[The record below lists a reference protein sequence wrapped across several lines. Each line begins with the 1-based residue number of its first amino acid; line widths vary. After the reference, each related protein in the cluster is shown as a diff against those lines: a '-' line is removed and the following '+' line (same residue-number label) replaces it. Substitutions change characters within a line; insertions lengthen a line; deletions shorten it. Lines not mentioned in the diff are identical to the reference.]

1 VPQDNPYPKLA
12 AEVAQ
17 NPHARANRA
26 RCVDPFGLGLDH
38 RSDASHGTVAP
49 MGSTDARTTV
59 LVIDDNETNREL
71 ARQTLE
77 DEGYRVLLASGGN
90 AGIVIFESEAPDCI
104 LLDVRMPEVDG
115 FAACEKIRAKD
126 KDVPIIFLTALRDVE
141 TFDRALRVGGN
152 DFLTKPVR
160 PTELVVRV
168 QSALKLRKM
177 SSELQQHYALLKGQ
191 RDDLMRLQLQKERLM
206 AFVVHDLK
214 SPVNAIDLHAQ
225 LLLRDKTLRGDAKDS
240 VTRIRAE
247 ARQLNRMVLNL
258 LDLSKGDEGKL
269 SPKYTSVNA
278 PELIKEVLA
287 ELEALA
293 RYRTVHL
300 ENPAACETLRADE
313 DLLRRMLTNLVE
325 NAVRHAPRETT
336 VTVTLESTPAGAEL
350 RVIDRGTG
358 IPEGM
363 REQVFEPFKQLEGGA
378 LPSSR
383 SGRGLGLTFCKLV
396 AEAHHGRI
404 WVEDAAPGA
413 VFCVGLPHEA

>member
-1 VPQDNPYPKLA
+1 
-12 AEVAQ
+12 
-17 NPHARANRA
+17 
-26 RCVDPFGLGLDH
+26 
-38 RSDASHGTVAP
+38 
-49 MGSTDARTTV
+49 MGPNEARTTV

-77 DEGYRVLLASGGN
+77 DEGYHVLLANGGS
-90 AGIVIFESEAPDCI
+90 AGIAAFEQQSPDCI
-104 LLDVRMPEVDG
+104 LLDVRMPEIDG

-126 KDVPIIFLTALRDVE
+126 KEVPIIFLTALRDVE
-141 TFDRALRVGGN
+141 TFDHALRVGGN

-160 PTELVVRV
+160 PAELVVRV

-191 RDDLMRLQLQKERLM
+191 RDDLIRLQLQKERLM

-225 LLLRDKTLRGDAKDS
+225 LLLRNKALEGAARDS
-240 VTRIRAE
+240 VTQIRAE
-247 ARQLNRMVLNL
+247 AKQLGRMVLNL

-269 SPKYTSVNA
+269 APKLVSVNA
-278 PELIKEVLA
+278 LTLVRDVLG

-293 RYRTVHL
+293 AYRTVRL
-300 ENPAACETLRADE
+300 ENLASCETLRADE
-313 DLLRRMLTNLVE
+313 DLFRRMLANLVE
-325 NAVRHAPRETT
+325 NAVRHAPRES
-336 VTVTLESTPAGAEL
+336 VVRIEFESTPMGAEL
-350 RVIDRGTG
+350 RVIDRGAG
-358 IPEGM
+358 IAEAM

-383 SGRGLGLTFCKLV
+383 GGRGLGLTFCKLV
-396 AEAHHGRI
+396 AEAHGGRI

-413 VFCVGLPHEA
+413 IFCVRLPHEA